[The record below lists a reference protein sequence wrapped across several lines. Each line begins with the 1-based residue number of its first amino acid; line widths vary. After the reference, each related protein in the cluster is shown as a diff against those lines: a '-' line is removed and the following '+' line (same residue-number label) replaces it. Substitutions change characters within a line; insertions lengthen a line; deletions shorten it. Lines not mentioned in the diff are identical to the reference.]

1 MAKRVRGHRA
11 NKPNDSF
18 GTINSDTLYRGNY
31 REDVY
36 KDEDDESD
44 EAMEAQDADP
54 EEATPQE
61 ATSFVEQ
68 KQEPDH
74 DYKKRYDD
82 LKKHYDTKVNEFKQ
96 EIADLKTAMQSPQA
110 QMPEGVPMPKTPEEL
125 QAFKDQY
132 PEVFEVVQTVSSLQ
146 AESQLSEL
154 RNELGTIKEREKQLE
169 KQKAYEELLRLHPDF
184 DDIKGDDKFLEWL
197 GEQPESISDGIYKNN
212 TDARWAA
219 RVLDLYKADTGQNT
233 KKRTKSKSS
242 AAEAVTR
249 TAAREVK
256 TTVGNDR
263 IWKASEIGRMKPW
276 EFEKHE
282 QELDAARIEG
292 RIDYNS

>member
-36 KDEDDESD
+36 KDDDDESD
-44 EAMEAQDADP
+44 ETIEAQDADP
-54 EEATPQE
+54 GEATPQE

-82 LKKHYDTKVNEFKQ
+82 LKKHYDAKVNEFKQ
-96 EIADLKTAMQSPQA
+96 EIADLKTAMQAPQA

-197 GEQPESISDGIYKNN
+197 QEQPESISDGIYKNN

-282 QELDAARIEG
+282 QELDAARAEG

>member
-44 EAMEAQDADP
+44 EAVEAQDADP

-61 ATSFVEQ
+61 AASFVEP
-68 KQEPDH
+68 KQEADH

-82 LKKHYDTKVNEFKQ
+82 LKKHYDAKVSEFKQ
-96 EIADLKTAMQSPQA
+96 EITALKTAMKTPQA
-110 QMPEGVPMPKTPEEL
+110 EMPEGVSMPKTPEEL

-132 PEVFEVVQTVSSLQ
+132 PEVFEVVQTVSSIQ

-154 RNELGTIKEREKQLE
+154 RQELGTIKEREKELE

-184 DDIKGDDKFLEWL
+184 DELKDDEKFLGWL
-197 GEQPESISDGIYKNN
+197 SEQPESISDGIYRNN

-219 RVLDLYKADTGQNT
+219 RVLDLYKADTGQT
-233 KKRTKSKSS
+233 KKRTKSKNS
-242 AAEAVTR
+242 AADAVTR
-249 TAAREVK
+249 NVAREVK
-256 TTVGNDR
+256 TASGSDK
-263 IWKASEIGRMKPW
+263 IWKASEIGKMKPW
-276 EFEKHE
+276 EFEKVE
-282 QELDAARIEG
+282 AELDAARAEG
-292 RIDYNS
+292 RIDYNN

>member
-1 MAKRVRGHRA
+1 
-11 NKPNDSF
+11 
-18 GTINSDTLYRGNY
+18 
-31 REDVY
+31 
-36 KDEDDESD
+36 
-44 EAMEAQDADP
+44 
-54 EEATPQE
+54 
-61 ATSFVEQ
+61 
-68 KQEPDH
+68 
-74 DYKKRYDD
+74 
-82 LKKHYDTKVNEFKQ
+82 
-96 EIADLKTAMQSPQA
+96 MQAPQA

-132 PEVFEVVQTVSSLQ
+132 PEVFEVVQTVSSIQ

-197 GEQPESISDGIYKNN
+197 QEQPESISDGIYKNN

-256 TTVGNDR
+256 TAVGNDR

-282 QELDAARIEG
+282 QELDAARAEG

>member
-44 EAMEAQDADP
+44 EAVEAQDADP

-61 ATSFVEQ
+61 AASFVEP
-68 KQEPDH
+68 KQEADH

-82 LKKHYDTKVNEFKQ
+82 LKKHYDAKVSEFKQ
-96 EIADLKTAMQSPQA
+96 EITALKTAMKTPQA
-110 QMPEGVPMPKTPEEL
+110 EMPEGVSMPKTPEEL

-132 PEVFEVVQTVSSLQ
+132 PEVFEVVQTVSSIQ

-154 RNELGTIKEREKQLE
+154 RQELGTIKEREKELE
-169 KQKAYEELLRLHPDF
+169 NL
-184 DDIKGDDKFLEWL
+184 
-197 GEQPESISDGIYKNN
+197 
-212 TDARWAA
+212 
-219 RVLDLYKADTGQNT
+219 
-233 KKRTKSKSS
+233 
-242 AAEAVTR
+242 
-249 TAAREVK
+249 
-256 TTVGNDR
+256 
-263 IWKASEIGRMKPW
+263 
-276 EFEKHE
+276 
-282 QELDAARIEG
+282 
-292 RIDYNS
+292 

>member
-36 KDEDDESD
+36 KDDDDESD

-96 EIADLKTAMQSPQA
+96 EIAELKTAMQSPQA

-197 GEQPESISDGIYKNN
+197 QEQPESISDGIYKNN

-233 KKRTKSKSS
+233 KKRTKSKNS

-282 QELDAARIEG
+282 QELDAARAEG

>member
-36 KDEDDESD
+36 KDDDDESD

-54 EEATPQE
+54 GEATPQE

-96 EIADLKTAMQSPQA
+96 EIADLKTAMQAPQA

-197 GEQPESISDGIYKNN
+197 QEQPESISDGIYKNN

-233 KKRTKSKSS
+233 KKRTKSKNS

-282 QELDAARIEG
+282 QELDAARAEG

>member
-36 KDEDDESD
+36 KDDDDESD
-44 EAMEAQDADP
+44 ETMEAQDADP
-54 EEATPQE
+54 EGYSSRGNE
-61 ATSFVEQ
+61 FLVEQ

-96 EIADLKTAMQSPQA
+96 EIADLKTAMQQAPQA
-110 QMPEGVPMPKTPEEL
+110 QMPEGVAMPKTPEEL

-154 RNELGTIKEREKQLE
+154 REELGTIREREKQLE

-184 DDIKGDDKFLEWL
+184 DDIKGD
-197 GEQPESISDGIYKNN
+197 ESSLSGCKNSRSRSL
-212 TDARWAA
+212 TA
-219 RVLDLYKADTGQNT
+219 
-233 KKRTKSKSS
+233 S
-242 AAEAVTR
+242 TR
-249 TAAREVK
+249 TIQML
-256 TTVGNDR
+256 VGRHVYSICTKQILAQQNGSVPSP
-263 IWKASEIGRMKPW
+263 ILLQQMP
-276 EFEKHE
+276 
-282 QELDAARIEG
+282 
-292 RIDYNS
+292 